1 MPRLC
6 YFRDITNSIP
16 NCIYTDVAMKSDE
29 ELDSDTEDKLVEE
42 RWNSILNDMIEAFYL
57 CILEDKDLPI
67 NGNNEF
73 ITFERNKQIE
83 KGLNLFSKYFTML
96 WD

>member
-1 MPRLC
+1 M
-6 YFRDITNSIP
+6 NS
-16 NCIYTDVAMKSDE
+16 NE

-42 RWNSILNDMIEAFYL
+42 RWNGILNDMIEAFYL
-57 CILEDKDLPI
+57 YILEDKDLPT
-67 NGNNEF
+67 NVDNNF
-73 ITFERNKQIE
+73 ITFERIKQIE

>member
-1 MPRLC
+1 M
-6 YFRDITNSIP
+6 N
-16 NCIYTDVAMKSDE
+16 SDE

-42 RWNSILNDMIEAFYL
+42 RWNGILNDMIEAFYL
-57 CILEDKDLPI
+57 YILENKDLPI